1 MKPSYGVIVGR
12 FQVNDL
18 HDGHMELFRQV
29 RSRHNGVIVF
39 VGVHPAGISV
49 NHPLDFPVR
58 KAMIQAKFPE
68 FTVLPLKDTRTDEL
82 WSTAL
87 DAAIDSVITGTAA
100 VTLYGGRD
108 SFVPHYKGHYTPVEL
123 ALPIETQKVSGTDIR
138 NEFANKVIE
147 SPDFRAGMIYASAHQ
162 YPVVYPTVDV
172 AIFSTDYTELCLG
185 RKPTDP
191 KNKWRFIGGFA
202 EKTRPTYEAD
212 ARTEALEEASADTG
226 VMEYIGSANIP
237 DWRMAGLPDKGIKTT
252 FFATTVMSMM
262 IKAGDDIEEVK
273 WFKVN
278 RLTADDF
285 VDTHQVLYAMLRDWS
300 VKKHLTPPH
309 LYGPTD
315 RPESAGNALR
325 QAINKQEEGALRF
338 ATQEL
343 AIAVAAADGTS
354 AAKHDQVQ
362 KLRREVDPD
371 PTSILPRDNSVD
383 PTRILG

>member
-29 RSRHNGVIVF
+29 KARHNGVIVF
-39 VGVHPAGISV
+39 IGSHPAGLSK
-49 NHPLDFPVR
+49 NHPLNYEVR
-58 KAMIQAKFPE
+58 RRMIQAKFPDFIVRE
-68 FTVLPLKDTRTDEL
+68 LVDTRDDAT
-82 WSTAL
+82 WSRAL
-87 DAAIDSVITGTAA
+87 DSQIARA
-100 VTLYGGRD
+100 VEGQDADFVLYGGRD
-108 SFVPHYKGHYTPVEL
+108 SFVPHYDGKYKPVEL
-123 ALPIETQKVSGTDIR
+123 ALPIETQAISGTMIR
-138 NEFANKVIE
+138 DRFATEVIE
-147 SPDFRAGMIYASAHQ
+147 SSDFRAGMIYAAAHQ
-162 YPVVYPTVDV
+162 YAVVYPTVDV
-172 AIFSTDYTELCLG
+172 AIFSTDYTEIALG

-278 RLTADDF
+278 QLALDTF
-285 VDTHQVLYAMLRDWS
+285 VETHHPLYILLRDWS
-300 VKKHLTPPH
+300 VKKNLK
-309 LYGPTD
+309 
-315 RPESAGNALR
+315 RAE
-325 QAINKQEEGALRF
+325 K
-338 ATQEL
+338 EL
-343 AIAVAAADGTS
+343 VTAVAAADGTS
-354 AAKHDQVQ
+354 AAKHDTVQ
-362 KLRREVDPD
+362 RLKREINPD
-371 PTSILPRDNSVD
+371 PTNILPRDNSVD